1 MIVSII
7 YLIISLLLEVIMS
20 NFFQTTLNS
29 ISIFTTIYTIIALVI
44 IYPYF
49 NNERKY
55 FILVVASGLLFDIL
69 YTSSFIFNLVL
80 FLIVGIVI
88 KTLYS
93 ILSENI
99 FITNII
105 SIIAI
110 STYHIAAFIILSI
123 LSSINYNLLL
133 LINIIIKSILM
144 TIIYTTISYY
154 SIKFVMNKL
163 GIKQI
168 K

>member
-49 NNERKY
+49 SNERKY

-110 STYHIAAFIILSI
+110 STYHITAFIILSI

>member
-99 FITNII
+99 FD
-105 SIIAI
+105 
-110 STYHIAAFIILSI
+110 AAFDFASVICDKTSPERLSPVYNCGDNLHPKAEGGQAIADSISLDKILPFDI
-123 LSSINYNLLL
+123 PEKE
-133 LINIIIKSILM
+133 KSGEG
-144 TIIYTTISYY
+144 T
-154 SIKFVMNKL
+154 N
-163 GIKQI
+163 
-168 K
+168 

>member
-49 NNERKY
+49 SNERKY